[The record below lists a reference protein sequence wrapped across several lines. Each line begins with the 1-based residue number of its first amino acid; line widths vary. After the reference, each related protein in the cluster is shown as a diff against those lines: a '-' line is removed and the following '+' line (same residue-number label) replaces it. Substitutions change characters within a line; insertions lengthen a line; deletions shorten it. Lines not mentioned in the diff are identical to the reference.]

1 VLRPL
6 LRTGRRADSAA
17 EKLALIGSFKQ
28 RLNKL
33 DADLANGT
41 LAPESYEQS
50 RMELEK
56 RLRKET
62 EDGSAT
68 PAPVVN
74 RGARR
79 LVLPVAIGLLAP
91 LLAVAVHFLAG
102 KSQLVDTKS
111 PAMAADSASG
121 AAHPTTQQ
129 QVQVMVAR
137 LAARLEKN
145 PQDAAGWAMLGRSY
159 TTLRRFDDGA
169 SAFAKAEALRPRDAQ
184 LLADYADTVAMAQG
198 KRFDG
203 KPLEA
208 APPLT
213 DARAGKNA
221 PAHATRAEPGPVQA
235 AATVKGRVRLIAE
248 LADKAS
254 PTDTVFIIARAV
266 DGPTMPLAVLKRQA
280 KDLPLD
286 FALDDTMAIS
296 PDAKLSKFKLVDVA
310 ARISKSGNVTT
321 QSGDLLSPPVRTTVG
336 GPDVELPI
344 RGMMR

>member
-1 VLRPL
+1 VDL
-6 LRTGRRADSAA
+6 
-17 EKLALIGSFKQ
+17 KQ
-28 RLNKL
+28 RLNEL

-62 EDGSAT
+62 EDGPAT

-79 LVLPVAIGLLAP
+79 LVLAVTIGLLAP
-91 LLAVAVHFLAG
+91 LLAVAVHFVAS
-102 KSQLVDTKS
+102 KSRVVETKA

-121 AAHPTTQQ
+121 AAHPTTQE

-145 PQDAAGWAMLGRSY
+145 PQDADGWAMLGRSY

-169 SAFAKAEALRPRDAQ
+169 AAFAKAEALRPRNARLQ
-184 LLADYADTVAMAQG
+184 ADHADTVAMAQG

-203 KPLEA
+203 LNA
-208 APPLT
+208 APLVA
-213 DARAGKNA
+213 DARVGKSA
-221 PAHATRAEPGPVQA
+221 QVPATRDKPGHVHA
-235 AATVKGRVRLIAE
+235 AATVKGRVRVIAE
-248 LADKAS
+248 LADKTS

-266 DGPTMPLAVLKRQA
+266 DGPAMPLAVLKRQA

-321 QSGDLLSPPVRTTVG
+321 QSGDLLSPPVRATVG
-336 GPDVELPI
+336 GPNVELPI